1 MRNRIPIKWVSEKR
15 WEYGPMG
22 RSDHCRTPRE
32 AGAEE
37 RRLICPWC
45 DSDEVENL
53 RVQPHLMVYSYIC
66 RSCNSPF
73 EVIKR

>member
-1 MRNRIPIKWVSEKR
+1 MEPVAKTSGEV
-15 WEYGPMG
+15 GP
-22 RSDHCRTPRE
+22 
-32 AGAEE
+32 EE

-45 DSDEVENL
+45 DSEVVEKISEYG
-53 RVQPHLMVYSYIC
+53 PHLMVYSYIC

>member
-1 MRNRIPIKWVSEKR
+1 MEPVAQTSGEV
-15 WEYGPMG
+15 GP
-22 RSDHCRTPRE
+22 
-32 AGAEE
+32 EE

-45 DSDEVENL
+45 DSDEVEKISEYG
-53 RVQPHLMVYSYIC
+53 PHLMVYSYIC